1 MSRRNISKKRYPK
14 ADPIYNSF
22 LVNLI
27 ISRVL
32 KSGKKILAQK
42 IVHKAFDIIQ
52 FKTNKN
58 PLIVFESA
66 IRKASPLVE
75 VKSRRV
81 SGAMNQ
87 VPTEING
94 FRSTN
99 LALRWIIKHSKE
111 KTGRT
116 MAIKLASEIIDSANG
131 IGKTIKKKE
140 ETHKMAEANKTF
152 AYNK

>member
-58 PLIVFESA
+58 PY
-66 IRKASPLVE
+66 
-75 VKSRRV
+75 
-81 SGAMNQ
+81 G
-87 VPTEING
+87 
-94 FRSTN
+94 
-99 LALRWIIKHSKE
+99 
-111 KTGRT
+111 
-116 MAIKLASEIIDSANG
+116 
-131 IGKTIKKKE
+131 
-140 ETHKMAEANKTF
+140 
-152 AYNK
+152 